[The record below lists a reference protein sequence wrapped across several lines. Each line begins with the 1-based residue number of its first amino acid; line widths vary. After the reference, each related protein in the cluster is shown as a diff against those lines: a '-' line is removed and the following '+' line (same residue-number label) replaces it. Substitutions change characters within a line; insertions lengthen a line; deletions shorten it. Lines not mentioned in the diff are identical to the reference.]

1 MGVGSFSVPSA
12 TLRGVSA
19 VPVTVEVF
27 VSPGLPGFSIV
38 GMPDAAIQE
47 SRERVRA
54 AIKMCGFEMP
64 REKIVV
70 NLAPGSLRKTG
81 SGFDLPIALGI
92 LIATGQLPRAKASSF
107 LVVGEL
113 SLDGGVISTAGLLS
127 FQLCAK
133 QLGLDLLTGSGIS
146 GIASVGGVRCF
157 SIPTLSSLRKGDLR
171 EELPTVFSE
180 RNSTPD
186 FAQVKGQ
193 EQAKRALQVAAAG
206 DHGLIM
212 VGPPGAGKTLLARC
226 LASILPPLDQE
237 QRIETAQVHSVLGL
251 DTSAILSGERPF
263 RAPHHS
269 ATAAGLIGG
278 GTPVRPGEVS
288 LAHNGVLF
296 LDELA
301 EFRPSVLQQLR
312 QPLETGRVNLTRA
325 DGTYDMPAR
334 FSLVAAMNPCPCGY
348 FGDRENECRC
358 SEQRILSYRNRVGGP
373 LLDRIDIRV
382 DVSRSK
388 PASYF
393 EAPSGKGSADL
404 LEGVMKGR
412 EFASWRKSREQRK
425 EDSSRGLDFVMEEC
439 RMDEV
444 VKSALLSATASFS
457 MSGRSVLR
465 TLRLARTIA
474 DMNEAQSVGEGELFE
489 ALSLRFDSQGTGVV
503 L

>member
-1 MGVGSFSVPSA
+1 MAAGSFAVSSA

-133 QLGLDLLTGSGIS
+133 QLGLDLLTGGDIS
-146 GIASVGGVRCF
+146 GVAAVDGVRCF
-157 SIPTLSSLRKGDLR
+157 SISSLSALRRGDLH
-171 EELPTVFSE
+171 EELPRAFAEKKPAS
-180 RNSTPD
+180 D
-186 FAQVKGQ
+186 FIQVKGQ
-193 EQAKRALQVAAAG
+193 EQAKRALQIAAAG

-226 LASILPPLDQE
+226 LAGILPPLNQE
-237 QRIETAQVHSVLGL
+237 QRIESAQVHSVLGL
-251 DTSAILSGERPF
+251 DPSSILSGERPF

-334 FSLVAAMNPCPCGY
+334 FSLIAAMNPCPCGY
-348 FGDRENECRC
+348 FGDRENECHC
-358 SEQRILSYRNRVGGP
+358 SERQILGYRNRVGGP

-382 DVSRSK
+382 DVARSK

-393 EAPSGKGSADL
+393 EASNGKSSADL
-404 LEGVMKGR
+404 LEGVMRGR
-412 EFASWRKSREQRK
+412 EFASWRKSHMQESG
-425 EDSSRGLDFVMEEC
+425 DSSRGLDFVMGEC
-439 RMDEV
+439 YMSEGVR
-444 VKSALLSATASFS
+444 SALLSAAATLS

-474 DMNEAQSVGEGELFE
+474 DMNEAQSVGEEELFE
-489 ALSLRFDSQGTGVV
+489 ALSLRFDMQRSGVV
-503 L
+503 V

>member
-1 MGVGSFSVPSA
+1 MAVRSFSLSSA

-19 VPVTVEVF
+19 VPVSVEVV
-27 VSPGLPGFSIV
+27 VSPGLPGFSVV

-92 LIATGQLPRAKASSF
+92 LLATGQLPKAKASTF

-113 SLDGGVISTAGLLS
+113 SLDGRVASTAGLLS

-133 QLGLDLLTGSGIS
+133 QMGLDLLTGSPAS
-146 GIASVGGVRCF
+146 GIASVEGVRCF
-157 SIPTLSSLRKGDLR
+157 SVESLSVLRRGVLCEEFPEPLSGVR
-171 EELPTVFSE
+171 EG
-180 RNSTPD
+180 PD
-186 FAQVKGQ
+186 FLQVRGQ
-193 EQAKRALQVAAAG
+193 ESAKRAMQVAAAG

-226 LASILPPLDQE
+226 LAGILPPLDQK
-237 QRIETAQVHSVLGL
+237 QRIESAQVHSVLGL
-251 DTSAILSGERPF
+251 DTSAVLSGERPF

-325 DGTYDMPAR
+325 DGSYEMPAR

-348 FGDRENECRC
+348 FGDRDNECHC
-358 SEQRILSYRNRVGGP
+358 SERQILNYRNRVGGP
-373 LLDRIDIRV
+373 LLDRIDIRI
-382 DVSRSK
+382 DVARSS
-388 PASYF
+388 PMSYF
-393 EAPSGKGSADL
+393 EADVGKSSSEL
-404 LEGVMKGR
+404 LVGVMRAK
-412 EFASWRKSREQRK
+412 EFFSWRRAHGAESL
-425 EDSSRGLDFVMEEC
+425 RGLSGMDLALSEC
-439 RMDEV
+439 AMSDEV
-444 VKSALLSATASFS
+444 RSSLVSAASAFR

-474 DMNEAQSVGEGELFE
+474 DMEEVDSVGEDQLFE
-489 ALSLRFDSQGTGVV
+489 ALSLRFDAQG
-503 L
+503 